1 LLPERGVS
9 AAPKPAVHGQ
19 IGRYTLQRTL
29 GEGGIGRVYLAHD
42 TFSGSLVALK
52 VIDASLFADEE
63 RGPVKRKLFLN
74 EASLVG
80 KLSHPHIVAILDA
93 AIQEEPFY
101 IVTEYIAGGSL
112 ADALRAGERLSV
124 EDTVEIGFKC
134 CGALD
139 YASRFGIVHRDIKP
153 GNIMRVAGSE
163 VKIGDFGAAYFRNA
177 DDTQVADVG
186 TPAYESPEQVQG
198 GELTQHSDMFSL
210 AIVLYELLAGRRP
223 FNAANLTDLLRQIVS
238 DDPLPPSR
246 VKPELPSSFD
256 SVLLRALSKRPAERY
271 ATWAEFALA
280 LADAG
285 KLSVFQQSIPE
296 SQRYQAL
303 RALAAVRQ
311 FSDAEIWELVR
322 AGRWRRLPSRSVLV
336 AEGEAGHSVYLLAE
350 GEAKVTLKGHLLN
363 VLKRGDCFGEMA
375 YVRAGAAPRQV
386 TVEATTDVLV
396 VEFEA
401 ADLNQLSSGCQL
413 RFAQVLLHALSD
425 RLALADTRI
434 LQLSR

>member
-1 LLPERGVS
+1 
-9 AAPKPAVHGQ
+9 
-19 IGRYTLQRTL
+19 
-29 GEGGIGRVYLAHD
+29 
-42 TFSGSLVALK
+42 
-52 VIDASLFADEE
+52 
-63 RGPVKRKLFLN
+63 
-74 EASLVG
+74 
-80 KLSHPHIVAILDA
+80 
-93 AIQEEPFY
+93 
-101 IVTEYIAGGSL
+101 
-112 ADALRAGERLSV
+112 
-124 EDTVEIGFKC
+124 
-134 CGALD
+134 
-139 YASRFGIVHRDIKP
+139 
-153 GNIMRVAGSE
+153 
-163 VKIGDFGAAYFRNA
+163 
-177 DDTQVADVG
+177 VADVG

-198 GELTQHSDMFSL
+198 GELTQQSDMFSL

-246 VKPELPSSFD
+246 VKPGLPSSFD
-256 SVLLRALSKRPAERY
+256 GVLLRALSKRPAERY
-271 ATWAEFALA
+271 ASWAEFALA

-296 SQRYQAL
+296 SQRFQAL
-303 RALAAVRQ
+303 RGLPTVRA

-322 AGRWRRLPSRSVLV
+322 AGRWQRLPSRSVLV

-350 GEAKVTLKGHLLN
+350 GEAKVTLKSHLLN

-396 VEFEA
+396 VEFDA
-401 ADLNQLSSGCQL
+401 PDLNKLSTGCQL